1 MLVLFQQADLAR
13 QLRQKHII
21 NMGGGNVYIQKG
33 KTLRIS
39 DGVVVKNVKTSG
51 QGKGEYFEGSYTNKP

>member
-21 NMGGGNVYIQKG
+21 NMGGGMFTFRKEKHCVY
-33 KTLRIS
+33 LM
-39 DGVVVKNVKTSG
+39 
-51 QGKGEYFEGSYTNKP
+51 E